1 MSELDIS
8 QLSELFFSIVFR
20 NIKDEHIVPN
30 LNFKFQDYGSLD
42 KFFEDGP
49 TFLYHAYKR
58 DIAYIQKHNDDDCL
72 SIYINNSALFF
83 GYLLELLNEQMQ
95 LLYEYDVRTL
105 PIETAIDLMR
115 YIWLRM
121 GINDVSDI
129 EQFLDKQLQFMKNR
143 TFDTP
148 DPIEVG
154 TFEGYPV
161 TMKTKYGDLYDETT
175 RRMVFTIGDDYNNYE
190 LPHILYDIDDN
201 NICYIYGVQCNDKD
215 KDKHIERKLYQLN
228 KDIEEPNVHP
238 SKVCS
243 LLLFIKQLRSKGI
256 TKIIVPGMQVLNYRY
271 HEILSVDAE
280 KRLEKAKIL
289 AKNNPDDTFLQN
301 RVGYVQ
307 NWYNHVHNNQ
317 DKISFLK
324 TEELYNLMY
333 RMMKHLPDM
342 VIINDVGVQ
351 GDSLDIRLQEGIM
364 NSNDLIGELSSR
376 QLNTKTNNMI
386 VIGEY
391 SKELIGEIPE
401 TCVVTLPEEEQQV
414 QVDNITVDLSQV
426 KVEDLL
432 TFILDSYDDGTM
444 DHEYLTIKFKSLR
457 SLITF
462 QRVLRRRNIFIQIVL
477 YNMDGLTEQEQ
488 MLINELF
495 YYYSE
500 NFNVTAIKRQELSTY
515 FLTGDRRL
523 DPRENF
529 TKYQLERYVYKR
541 D

>member
-1 MSELDIS
+1 MSDLSIS
-8 QLSELFFSIVFR
+8 QLAELFFSIVFR
-20 NIKDEHIVPN
+20 NIKDEHVVPN

-42 KFFEDGP
+42 KFFVDDP
-49 TFLYHAYKR
+49 AFLYHAYQR
-58 DIAYIQKHNDDDCL
+58 DIAYLKKHNDDDCL
-72 SIYINNSALFF
+72 SIYIENSPRFF
-83 GYLLELLNEQMQ
+83 TYLLKILNEQMK
-95 LLYEYDVRTL
+95 LLYEYNIKTL
-105 PIETAIDLMR
+105 PIQTAIDLMR

-121 GINDVSDI
+121 GINDVENID
-129 EQFLDKQLQFMKNR
+129 EFLDKQLQFIKNR
-143 TFDTP
+143 TFDTEE
-148 DPIEVG
+148 PIPVD

-161 TMKTKYGDLYDETT
+161 TMKTKYGDLYDEAT

-190 LPHILYDIDDN
+190 LPHILYDIDDDN
-201 NICYIYGVQCNDKD
+201 TCYIYGVQCNDKD

-228 KDIEEPNVHP
+228 KGIEEPNVHP

-271 HEILSVDAE
+271 HELLSDDAE

-289 AKNNPDDTFLQN
+289 AKNNPNDIFLQN

-317 DKISFLK
+317 DKISYLK
-324 TEELYNLMY
+324 TEELYNLIY
-333 RMMKHLPDM
+333 RITKHLSDIK
-342 VIINDVGVQ
+342 IINDVGIQ
-351 GDSLDIRLQEGIM
+351 GDSININIGDDKM
-364 NSNDLIGELSSR
+364 NSNELIGELSMR
-376 QLNTKTNNMI
+376 RLNTKTNNMI

-391 SKELIGEIPE
+391 TEELVDDIPE
-401 TCVVTLPEEEQQV
+401 TCVVTLPEEEQLV
-414 QVDNITVDLSQV
+414 QVDNIKVDLSQV
-426 KVEDLL
+426 RVEDIL
-432 TFILDSYDDGTM
+432 TVILDSYDDGTM
-444 DHEYLTIKFKSLR
+444 DNEYLNIPFKSLR

-462 QRVLRRRNIFIQIVL
+462 QRVLKRRNIFIQIVL

-500 NFNVTAIKRQELSTY
+500 NFNVTAIKRQEFSTY

-523 DPRENF
+523 DSRENF
-529 TKYQLERYVYKR
+529 TKYKLDRFVYKR